1 MYETQRD
8 EFETLIRDL
17 CTSTDRP
24 CGADLLR
31 VFWHDLKDVPLQAIQ
46 RQAAILR
53 TKGVKRFSSND
64 LRPPAEEA
72 SGPII
77 GYDNTAIV
85 DRLSQYMLRRLWS
98 KLSPLQRLYKHA
110 WVYTRDRAAPRCI
123 ALKIEADREE
133 KMIDGELRVIEYPG
147 YYIRH
152 EDCDNDS
159 FAPTREDLPLHSREN
174 FDEAAAAT
182 ELLNRKI

>member
-8 EFETLIRDL
+8 EFENLIRDL
-17 CTSTDRP
+17 CTSTDRA

-31 VFWHDLKDVPLQAIQ
+31 VFWSDLKDVPLQAIQ
-46 RQAAILR
+46 RQAAVLR

-77 GYDNTAIV
+77 AYDNNAII
-85 DRLSQYMLRRLWS
+85 DRLGNYMIRRLWS
-98 KLSPLQRLYKHA
+98 KLSLVQRLYKHS
-110 WVYTRDRAAPRCI
+110 WVYTRDRTAPRCI

-152 EDCDNDS
+152 EDCDLDDL
-159 FAPTREDLPLHSREN
+159 PTRDDLPLQSRDEN
-174 FDEAAAAT
+174 WNEAAAAT
-182 ELLNRKI
+182 ELLNRKS